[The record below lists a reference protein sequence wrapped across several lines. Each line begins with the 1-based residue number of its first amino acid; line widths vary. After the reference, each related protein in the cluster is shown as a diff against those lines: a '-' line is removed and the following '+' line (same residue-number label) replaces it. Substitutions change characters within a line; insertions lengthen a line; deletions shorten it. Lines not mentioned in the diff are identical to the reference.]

1 VTEVSSTG
9 WRSFAINSGPLSE
22 RINSGAPCSAMAA
35 RTKLMDVGGADAPL
49 GPQDVNLFR
58 VLVEHGEHPQGPAD
72 VIPEIRAA

>member
-1 VTEVSSTG
+1 VLGDGGTDQVD
-9 WRSFAINSGPLSE
+9 
-22 RINSGAPCSAMAA
+22 
-35 RTKLMDVGGADAPL
+35 DVGGADAPL